1 MVWKRPASYMERRA
15 DGYREPELVFIVG
28 TAHVSRQSARD
39 VERVIAAVR
48 PCAVVVELCK
58 SRSAVMWSEEQP
70 PAEGQPGWI
79 AEVAATSDDSSEVE
93 ASGSSRRPNTA
104 ERNITEEAEA
114 AGTGCLPSPLRRPKG
129 ASTSNL
135 MQISGDGGRGGFFS
149 TMQRSVQ
156 LGGQS
161 ALLLRVL
168 LSNLAGVAAGM
179 SRYQRNWGCLGIS
192 APGVQFR
199 CSLYTDTVKCGSL
212 LPI

>member
-15 DGYREPELVFIVG
+15 DGYHEPELVFIVG

-39 VERVIAAVR
+39 VERVITAVR

-70 PAEGQPGWI
+70 QREGQPGWV
-79 AEVAATSDDSSEVE
+79 AELDASDDSSE
-93 ASGSSRRPNTA
+93 GDSRRPNTA
-104 ERNITEEAEA
+104 ERNNTKE
-114 AGTGCLPSPLRRPKG
+114 AGTGFLPSPPLRGLKG